1 MNVESLREFCLSLP
15 QVTECFPFDEWVLV
29 FKIEGKMFL
38 FCDLSAEEKRIS
50 LKCDPELAIELR
62 ERYPEIEPGYHTNKR
77 LWNSIWLRPSID
89 DKVICD
95 CIVHAYSEVLK
106 KLPRIKREPL
116 SELLETFQKTHLK
129 EIGSTNT
136 YLQESDKDRL
146 LPEGTIVYCDIQR
159 SGRGQRG
166 NSWESEP
173 FKNLT
178 FSLLLRPE
186 HIPANRQFLLS
197 EIVSLATVDVL
208 NRYAT
213 GFSIK
218 WPNDIYWH
226 DKKIA
231 GILIENVLSG
241 STFSRAIIGMGLN
254 INQKNFYSDAPNPV
268 SLYQI
273 TGRTYKIE
281 KILDEFTEAFGK
293 RYTDTFTNSSDRI
306 HKEYIAALYRNDG
319 VYPFYSDGN
328 IFHASIADVE
338 LDGHLLLSTESG
350 EKKRFAFKEV
360 SFLL

>member
-1 MNVESLREFCLSLP
+1 ME
-15 QVTECFPFDEWVLV
+15 T
-29 FKIEGKMFL
+29 K
-38 FCDLSAEEKRIS
+38 
-50 LKCDPELAIELR
+50 
-62 ERYPEIEPGYHTNKR
+62 EIK
-77 LWNSIWLRPSID
+77 
-89 DKVICD
+89 
-95 CIVHAYSEVLK
+95 
-106 KLPRIKREPL
+106 
-116 SELLETFQKTHLK
+116 FQKTHLK
-129 EIGSTNT
+129 EIGSNQYISPRIGQRQTSPGRNHRFTAT
-136 YLQESDKDRL
+136 YNE
-146 LPEGTIVYCDIQR
+146 

-281 KILDEFTEAFGK
+281 KILDDSQRPSE
-293 RYTDTFTNSSDRI
+293 SDI
-306 HKEYIAALYRNDG
+306 QTHLQTPPTVSIK
-319 VYPFYSDGN
+319 N
-328 IFHASIADVE
+328 I
-338 LDGHLLLSTESG
+338 
-350 EKKRFAFKEV
+350 
-360 SFLL
+360 

>member
-1 MNVESLREFCLSLP
+1 ME
-15 QVTECFPFDEWVLV
+15 T
-29 FKIEGKMFL
+29 K
-38 FCDLSAEEKRIS
+38 
-50 LKCDPELAIELR
+50 
-62 ERYPEIEPGYHTNKR
+62 EIK
-77 LWNSIWLRPSID
+77 
-89 DKVICD
+89 
-95 CIVHAYSEVLK
+95 
-106 KLPRIKREPL
+106 
-116 SELLETFQKTHLK
+116 FQKNSLK

-254 INQKNFYSDAPNPV
+254 INQKNFLQRCPQPSFIISNNRSHLQDRKN
-268 SLYQI
+268 I
-273 TGRTYKIE
+273 R
-281 KILDEFTEAFGK
+281 
-293 RYTDTFTNSSDRI
+293 RI
-306 HKEYIAALYRNDG
+306 HRGLRKAIYRHIYKLLRP
-319 VYPFYSDGN
+319 YP
-328 IFHASIADVE
+328 
-338 LDGHLLLSTESG
+338 
-350 EKKRFAFKEV
+350 
-360 SFLL
+360 

>member
-1 MNVESLREFCLSLP
+1 ME
-15 QVTECFPFDEWVLV
+15 T
-29 FKIEGKMFL
+29 K
-38 FCDLSAEEKRIS
+38 
-50 LKCDPELAIELR
+50 
-62 ERYPEIEPGYHTNKR
+62 EIK
-77 LWNSIWLRPSID
+77 
-89 DKVICD
+89 
-95 CIVHAYSEVLK
+95 
-106 KLPRIKREPL
+106 
-116 SELLETFQKTHLK
+116 FQKTHLK

-173 FKNLT
+173 YKNLT

-306 HKEYIAALYRNDG
+306 HKEYIAALYETTGYIRFIATAIFSTPLLPMSNSTVICFYRRNRERK
-319 VYPFYSDGN
+319 N
-328 IFHASIADVE
+328 AS
-338 LDGHLLLSTESG
+338 LS
-350 EKKRFAFKEV
+350 KRFHSCFKR
-360 SFLL
+360 FKNGRITPLL

>member
-1 MNVESLREFCLSLP
+1 MMRSPNWSS
-15 QVTECFPFDEWVLV
+15 
-29 FKIEGKMFL
+29 KI
-38 FCDLSAEEKRIS
+38 
-50 LKCDPELAIELR
+50 
-62 ERYPEIEPGYHTNKR
+62 
-77 LWNSIWLRPSID
+77 
-89 DKVICD
+89 
-95 CIVHAYSEVLK
+95 
-106 KLPRIKREPL
+106 
-116 SELLETFQKTHLK
+116 LK
-129 EIGSTNT
+129 EETVTSTN
-136 YLQESDKDRL
+136 DRL
-146 LPEGTIVYCDIQR
+146 AELCQEKEIKEFTTLMAEYQTAGK
-159 SGRGQRG
+159 GQRG

-173 FKNLT
+173 YKNLT

>member
-1 MNVESLREFCLSLP
+1 ME
-15 QVTECFPFDEWVLV
+15 T
-29 FKIEGKMFL
+29 K
-38 FCDLSAEEKRIS
+38 
-50 LKCDPELAIELR
+50 
-62 ERYPEIEPGYHTNKR
+62 EIK
-77 LWNSIWLRPSID
+77 
-89 DKVICD
+89 
-95 CIVHAYSEVLK
+95 
-106 KLPRIKREPL
+106 
-116 SELLETFQKTHLK
+116 FQKTHLK

-197 EIVSLATVDVL
+197 EIV
-208 NRYAT
+208 
-213 GFSIK
+213 

>member
-1 MNVESLREFCLSLP
+1 MMH
-15 QVTECFPFDEWVLV
+15 FPKTFPVPL
-29 FKIEGKMFL
+29 IHL
-38 FCDLSAEEKRIS
+38 EETDS
-50 LKCDPELAIELR
+50 
-62 ERYPEIEPGYHTNKR
+62 TNKY
-77 LWNSIWLRPSID
+77 LN
-89 DKVICD
+89 
-95 CIVHAYSEVLK
+95 
-106 KLPRIKREPL
+106 
-116 SELLETFQKTHLK
+116 ELCNKQCVEELTTITADFQT
-129 EIGSTNT
+129 
-136 YLQESDKDRL
+136 
-146 LPEGTIVYCDIQR
+146 

-166 NSWESEP
+166 NSWESEAGQ
-173 FKNLT
+173 NLMFSFVLYPT
-178 FSLLLRPE
+178 FLKAR
-186 HIPANRQFLLS
+186 RQFLLS
-197 EIVSLATVDVL
+197 QIISLAIKEEL
-208 NRYAT
+208 ERYVSNI
-213 GFSIK
+213 SIK

-306 HKEYIAALYRNDG
+306 HKEYIATLYRNDG

>member
-1 MNVESLREFCLSLP
+1 MKEEVDIQWL
-15 QVTECFPFDEWVLV
+15 DE
-29 FKIEGKMFL
+29 G
-38 FCDLSAEEKRIS
+38 D
-50 LKCDPELAIELR
+50 
-62 ERYPEIEPGYHTNKR
+62 
-77 LWNSIWLRPSID
+77 
-89 DKVICD
+89 
-95 CIVHAYSEVLK
+95 
-106 KLPRIKREPL
+106 
-116 SELLETFQKTHLK
+116 
-129 EIGSTNT
+129 STNNEALRNISGIDNLSVLAALHQT
-136 YLQESDKDRL
+136 
-146 LPEGTIVYCDIQR
+146 

-166 NSWESEP
+166 NSWSARPGE
-173 FKNLT
+173 NLT
-178 FSLLLRPE
+178 FSLVMKFGDGAYPPLK
-186 HIPANRQFLLS
+186 ASRQFPISRSVTLGVLDYL
-197 EIVSLATVDVL
+197 EYEGIVATV
-208 NRYAT
+208 
-213 GFSIK
+213 K

-231 GILIENVLSG
+231 CILIENVLSG

-273 TGRTYKIE
+273 TGRTYNIE

>member
-1 MNVESLREFCLSLP
+1 MMKSPNWLS
-15 QVTECFPFDEWVLV
+15 
-29 FKIEGKMFL
+29 KI
-38 FCDLSAEEKRIS
+38 
-50 LKCDPELAIELR
+50 
-62 ERYPEIEPGYHTNKR
+62 
-77 LWNSIWLRPSID
+77 
-89 DKVICD
+89 
-95 CIVHAYSEVLK
+95 
-106 KLPRIKREPL
+106 
-116 SELLETFQKTHLK
+116 LK
-129 EIGSTNT
+129 EETVTSTN
-136 YLQESDKDRL
+136 DRL
-146 LPEGTIVYCDIQR
+146 AELCQEKEIKEFTTLMAEYQTAGK
-159 SGRGQRG
+159 GQRG

-173 FKNLT
+173 YKNLT